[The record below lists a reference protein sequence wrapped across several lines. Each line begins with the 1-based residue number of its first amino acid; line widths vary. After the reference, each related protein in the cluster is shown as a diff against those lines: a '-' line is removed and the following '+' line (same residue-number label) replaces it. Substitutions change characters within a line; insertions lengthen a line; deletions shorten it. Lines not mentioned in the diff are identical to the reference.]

1 MPDGSIED
9 LPSLASSG
17 ADTHF
22 LPQRDNVKP
31 VAIRNDGQCQLCESV
46 NALNIRLPRSRLKA
60 HDWLEAGSEKFR
72 QVVILALVQR

>member
-1 MPDGSIED
+1 MGVSKICQV
-9 LPSLASSG
+9 LPPPAL
-17 ADTHF
+17 TRIF

-60 HDWLEAGSEKFR
+60 YEWLETGSEKFR